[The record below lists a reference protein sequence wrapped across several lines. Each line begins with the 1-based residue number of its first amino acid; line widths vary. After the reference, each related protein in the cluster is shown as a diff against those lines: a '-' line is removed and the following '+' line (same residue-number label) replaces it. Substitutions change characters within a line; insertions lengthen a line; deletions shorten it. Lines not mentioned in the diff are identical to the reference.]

1 MAGELRESKETWR
14 GKVRG
19 MTEEEMEQFLERGV
33 NMMLACLKPDGSPY
47 VTICWQ
53 EWRDGSF
60 WVIPRQR
67 SRWAEYLKADP
78 RVSCVVEDP
87 TTMEKVLVP
96 DGRAALALPDQPGAC
111 EDVERC
117 RLGAS
122 LLGRGHRRPELRGGL
137 RSRLVGSRRASG
149 GRSPR
154 LRRGSESSSSSRA
167 SSWRRRAR
175 THPVTSAP
183 SRKWRGR
190 RWRSSATT
198 CASSPAPTSGQT

>member
-47 VTICWQ
+47 ITICWQ

-96 DGRAALALPDQPGAC
+96 DGRA
-111 EDVERC
+111 E
-117 RLGAS
+117 
-122 LLGRGHRRPELRGGL
+122 LLEEPNI
-137 RSRLVGSRRASG
+137 G

-198 CASSPAPTSGQT
+198 CASSRGPRSGQT